1 MDEIRVSA
9 KTVDDALTEAL
20 IQLRTTS
27 DQVEYEVIEKGTSGF
42 LGIGAK
48 QAVINV
54 RRKRPEKKEYKPEA
68 REERS
73 YEPKP
78 ESTLKEKEPEVVKP
92 AEKKPA
98 KKAEKPVK
106 KEEGIP
112 QEKAEKEAPENMPVK
127 KEKQISPLTDA
138 EEEVILEKAK
148 SFLSDIFK
156 AMNMEVEIE
165 ASVEKNNRLL
175 NINLNGENMGILIGK
190 HGQNLNSLEYLVRLV
205 INKNH
210 HGDEYIH
217 VKMDTENY
225 RRRRKNTL
233 EILARNMA
241 YKVKKTRRSVVL
253 EPMNP
258 YERRTQQTGCHHI
271 EKILKFSEKS
281 LIFKLFSCIIEERN
295 RQTEG
300 TGYR

>member
-54 RRKRPEKKEYKPEA
+54 RRKRPEKKEYKPEV

-78 ESTLKEKEPEVVKP
+78 ESPLKEKEPEVIKS

-98 KKAEKPVK
+98 KKAEKPVE
-106 KEEGIP
+106 KEERKP
-112 QEKAEKEAPENMPVK
+112 QEKAAKEEPETMPAK

-138 EEEVILEKAK
+138 EEEAILEKAK

-165 ASVEKNNRLL
+165 ATVEKNTRLL

-258 YERRTQQTGCHHI
+258 YERRVIHSALQHDRFVETHSEGEEPNRRVVIT
-271 EKILKFSEKS
+271 LKK
-281 LIFKLFSCIIEERN
+281 
-295 RQTEG
+295 
-300 TGYR
+300 Y

>member
-78 ESTLKEKEPEVVKP
+78 ESTLKEKAPEDVKP
-92 AEKKPA
+92 VEKKPA
-98 KKAEKPVK
+98 KKAEKPAE

-112 QEKAEKEAPENMPVK
+112 QDNAEKEAPETMPVK

-138 EEEVILEKAK
+138 EEEAILEKAK

-165 ASVEKNNRLL
+165 ASVEKSSRLL

-258 YERRTQQTGCHHI
+258 YERRVIHSALQHDRFVETHSEGEEPNRRVVIT
-271 EKILKFSEKS
+271 LKK
-281 LIFKLFSCIIEERN
+281 
-295 RQTEG
+295 
-300 TGYR
+300 Y

>member
-54 RRKRPEKKEYKPEA
+54 RRKKPEKKEYKPEF
-68 REERS
+68 REEKS
-73 YEPKP
+73 YEPKA
-78 ESTLKEKEPEVVKP
+78 ESPISEKEPEADKTERKP
-92 AEKKPA
+92 AEKRPV
-98 KKAEKPVK
+98 KKAEKPAE
-106 KEEGIP
+106 KEERKP
-112 QEKAEKEAPENMPVK
+112 QEKAAKEEPENLSAK
-127 KEKQISPLTDA
+127 KEKQISPLTD
-138 EEEVILEKAK
+138 EEADVILEKAK

-165 ASVEKNNRLL
+165 ATVEKHTRLL

-258 YERRTQQTGCHHI
+258 YERRVIHSALQHDRFVETHSEGEEPNRRVVIT
-271 EKILKFSEKS
+271 LKK
-281 LIFKLFSCIIEERN
+281 
-295 RQTEG
+295 
-300 TGYR
+300 Y

>member
-78 ESTLKEKEPEVVKP
+78 ESTLKEKAPEDVKP
-92 AEKKPA
+92 VEKKPA
-98 KKAEKPVK
+98 KKAEKPAE

-112 QEKAEKEAPENMPVK
+112 QDNAEKEAPETMPVK

-138 EEEVILEKAK
+138 EEEAILEKAK

-165 ASVEKNNRLL
+165 ASVEKSSRLL

-241 YKVKKTRRSVVL
+241 YKVKRTRRSVVL

-258 YERRTQQTGCHHI
+258 YERRVIHSALQHDRFVETHSEGEEPNRRVVIT
-271 EKILKFSEKS
+271 LKK
-281 LIFKLFSCIIEERN
+281 
-295 RQTEG
+295 
-300 TGYR
+300 Y